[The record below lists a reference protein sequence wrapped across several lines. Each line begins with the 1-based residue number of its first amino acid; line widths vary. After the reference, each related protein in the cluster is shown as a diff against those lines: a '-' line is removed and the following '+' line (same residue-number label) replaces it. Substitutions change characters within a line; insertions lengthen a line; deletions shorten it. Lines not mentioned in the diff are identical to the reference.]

1 MMTRCV
7 VCGLYGGSEWY
18 QDGLNVVDKLMIVDI
33 VDGRMRIGIL
43 SKCERSMLVEEW
55 IMGYHRRGMWD
66 GRKKRNVVHQKGV
79 E

>member
-33 VDGRMRIGIL
+33 VDERTRIGIL
-43 SKCERSMLVEEW
+43 SKYERSMLVEEW
-55 IMGYHRRGMWD
+55 MEWGTIEEECETV
-66 GRKKRNVVHQKGV
+66 GRKEMLFTRR